1 MTEDFKNKFCNAV
14 VKYVSDNEESY
25 IDAVLAVSEKF
36 GFGPEMGGKLLT
48 KPLIEKIRIEGEEIN
63 MIPKMSQLPF

>member
-14 VKYVSDNEESY
+14 VKHVNENQESY
-25 IDAVLAVSEKF
+25 IDAVLAVSEQF

-48 KPLIEKIRIEGEEIN
+48 KPLIEKIRIEGEEIHL
-63 MIPKMSQLPF
+63 IPKMSKLPF